1 MLKDIIKYERKQ
13 RGLTQ
18 HQLADK
24 LSIPRSTLSNIELGL
39 NSMSIELLI
48 KFADFFEVSTDYLLG
63 RTIYKKWGEY
73 YVRNNYKNYI
83 NCV

>member
-63 RTIYKKWGEY
+63 RTIYKK
-73 YVRNNYKNYI
+73 
-83 NCV
+83 